1 MTSYIQRIFVA
12 GKLRRAISFFGF
24 CLVFCL
30 SSCSSGLLT
39 PTPDSGPLNNFTR
52 LTVVV
57 AGDQDYPPYSYLD
70 ENQQP
75 TGFDNDLITAVA
87 AEQGFDIDIQ
97 LMPWSE
103 ARTALENGTVDM
115 IAGMAYSVERDEL
128 YDFSIPTTMV
138 SFNLFVSRDS
148 DINSLE
154 DAQDHVIIVQ
164 DGGAM
169 HDYLLTTG
177 LTSLIIPVQD
187 ARDALLL
194 LEQGQGDAVL
204 MNRIQGNYLISEQG
218 FQNIRSVN
226 INLDPIQYSFAVRE
240 GNSTLL
246 YRLNEGLN
254 AINISGEYSLIY
266 NRYFGV
272 YDRNQFWDSTK
283 YFVIPLIV
291 LLISLAL
298 FFIWNKSLRKQV
310 AQRTQILRKN
320 EANIRQIV
328 DNAVEGI
335 LVWCEDRYVF
345 TNIPAIKLTGYSMA
359 ELEKLQLGQLFVTKD
374 ARQLEEQLLLEPN
387 KPKGINEDLYQI
399 LTRNGKTRW
408 VRCNSIPIDW
418 EGHSAVLLF
427 LSDVTDQ
434 KNAEDAVRA
443 SEERYRLIFQRS
455 PAGIVFFNTD
465 LIITDM
471 NERYLEI
478 LQASREFLMNYDLKT
493 LRDKRGIHAFHDALD
508 GHEGV
513 YEGPF
518 ESSLF
523 CINIDIL
530 LRTAPIFDEKGVVK
544 GGVGIVLDMGESKRI
559 EEQIKRQ
566 LRFLSSL
573 RSVDMAIMSSTDLEY
588 VLRILM
594 QQVIAQLNADAV
606 SIHLYDD
613 QDKVLKFAIGEGLQ
627 STASKRSKYSVG
639 QGPAGWVAF
648 ERKILVLP
656 DQSSPV
662 DFFIQSEDLTRENAM
677 VYIGLPLISKDEI
690 KGVMQVIHR
699 TPMDITPDWLNFLE
713 SLAGQAAIAIEN
725 ATLLKNLQSA
735 NAELVFAYDATIEG
749 WAHALELR
757 DGETEGHSQRV
768 TDMTMI
774 LAKAKNISEEEM
786 IHIRR
791 GALLHDIGKMAIPDS
806 VLMKNAPLTEEEWVI
821 MRRHPDYAYQLLSAV
836 KFLKPALDIPYY
848 HHEHW
853 DGTGYPQGLSGEKI
867 PLIARIFAVVDA
879 WDALNSD
886 RPYRKAWPQE
896 QAHSYLTR
904 QAGKR
909 YDPEVVKLFFEVF
922 KL

>member
-1 MTSYIQRIFVA
+1 MVSFIRIATIIRKNPQV
-12 GKLRRAISFFGF
+12 KSWYSL
-24 CLVFCL
+24 CLILCL
-30 SSCSSGLLT
+30 SACSAIFPVPQPMPEGQTS
-39 PTPDSGPLNNFTR
+39 SSE

-57 AGDQDYPPYSYLD
+57 VGDEDYPPYCYLD
-70 ENQQP
+70 ENHQP
-75 TGFDNDLITAVA
+75 TGFDVDLIRAVA
-87 AEQGFDIDIQ
+87 AEQGFNVEIQ

-103 ARTALENGTVDM
+103 ARAALDAGLVDM
-115 IAGMAYSVERDEL
+115 IAGMAYSTQRDDL

-138 SFNLFVSRDS
+138 SFNLFVRSDA

-154 DAQDHVIIVQ
+154 DARNRAIIIQ

-169 HDYLLTTG
+169 HDYLMSTG
-177 LTSLIIPVQD
+177 LTDTIIHVQD
-187 ARDALLL
+187 ARDGLLL

-204 MNRIQGNYLISEQG
+204 MNRIQGNYLLSEQG
-218 FQNIRSVN
+218 YQNIRS
-226 INLDPIQYSFAVRE
+226 INLELDPVRYSFAVRD

-246 YRLNEGLN
+246 YRLNEGLA
-254 AINISGEYSLIY
+254 AINISGQYTAIY
-266 NRYFGV
+266 NQYFGV
-272 YDRNQFWDSTK
+272 YERNILWDGTK
-283 YFVIPLIV
+283 YFIIPLVV
-291 LLISLAL
+291 LLISLGL
-298 FFIWNKSLRKQV
+298 FYVWNTSLRKQV
-310 AQRTQILRKN
+310 TQRTQILRES
-320 EANIRQIV
+320 EANIRQII
-328 DNAVEGI
+328 DNAAEGI
-335 LVWCEDRYVF
+335 LVWCEGRYVF
-345 TNIPAIKLTGYSMA
+345 TNIPATQLTGYSMT
-359 ELEKLQLGQLFVTKD
+359 ELEKLKFGQLFVTKD
-374 ARQLEEQLLLEPN
+374 ARLFEEQFLLKPN
-387 KPKGINEDLYQI
+387 KPQGINEDLFEI
-399 LTRNGKTRW
+399 LTRSGKTRW
-408 VRCNSIPIDW
+408 VRCNSIQIDW

-434 KNAEDAVRA
+434 KKAEDAVRS

-471 NERYLEI
+471 NDRYVEI
-478 LQASREFLMNYDLKT
+478 LQASRELLMNYDLKT

-508 GHEGV
+508 GREGV

-518 ESSLF
+518 ESQIFS
-523 CINIDIL
+523 ININIL
-530 LRTAPIFDEKGVVK
+530 LRTAPIFDDKGVVK

-559 EEQIKRQ
+559 EGQIKRQ

-573 RSVDMAIMSSTDLEY
+573 RSVDMAIMSSTDLDY

-594 QQVIAQLNADAV
+594 QQIIAQLNADAV
-606 SIHLYDD
+606 SVHLFDN
-613 QDKVLKFAIGEGLQ
+613 QEKVLKFAIGEGLQ
-627 STASKRSKYSVG
+627 STASKRSRYGIG

-648 ERKILVLP
+648 ERKVLVLP

-662 DFFIQSEDLTRENAM
+662 DFFLQTEDLSRENAM
-677 VYIGLPLISKDEI
+677 VYIGLPLISKDEV

-699 TPMDITPDWLNFLE
+699 TPIDITPEWLNFLE

-735 NAELVFAYDATIEG
+735 NSELVFAYDATIEG

-774 LAKAKNISEEEM
+774 LAKARGIGEDEM

-791 GALLHDIGKMAIPDS
+791 GALLHDIGKMAIPDN
-806 VLMKNAPLTEEEWVI
+806 VLMKNGPLTEEEWVI
-821 MRRHPDYAYQLLSAV
+821 MRRHPDYAYQLLSSV

-853 DGTGYPQGLSGEKI
+853 DGSGYPQGLAGEKI

-886 RPYRKAWPQE
+886 RPYRKAWPQQ
-896 QAHSYLTR
+896 QAHAYLTR

-909 YDPEVVKLFFEVF
+909 YDPDVIKLFFDVF